1 MQIKIRYAEQ
11 RDVRRI
17 IEIVNQGFDNVLLDA
32 MIYGCKGI
40 DKYLSYQFKLPQSLS
55 DKVYIVAENSDGVIG
70 FVEFRIYPDMLFLN
84 YIGIDKSSRKNSL
97 ASYLLSQSELMIR
110 KKCHKKMQLDVFFD
124 NQVAKNWYE
133 KIGFTSITSS
143 NWLSV
148 SFEAESRLKNSKISG
163 FPQAILCSEKFGF
176 SEFLLSTPIRTYNIG
191 LLGDKWF
198 RVTQSQIFHDPDA
211 LSGLKKL
218 SSTRKILALCS
229 DEDLDNI
236 PSHAEHFCRPIRMSI
251 SLDKLEREILLKF
264 KDKSNDF

>member
-1 MQIKIRYAEQ
+1 MQIKIRYAEK
-11 RDVRRI
+11 RDVCRI
-17 IEIVNQGFDNVLLDA
+17 IEIVKQGFDNILLDA

-40 DKYLSYQFKLPQSLS
+40 DKYLSYQFELPQSLS
-55 DKVYIVAENSDGVIG
+55 DKVYIVAENSDGVMG
-70 FVEFRIYPDMLFLN
+70 FVEFRIYPDTLFLN

-97 ASYLLSQSELMIR
+97 ASYLLNQSELMIR

-124 NQVAKNWYE
+124 NQIAKNWYE

-148 SFEAESRLKNSKISG
+148 SFEAESKLKNAKISD

-198 RVTQSQIFHDPDA
+198 RVTQSQIFHDSDA

-218 SSTRKILALCS
+218 SDTRKILALCN

-251 SLDKLEREILLKF
+251 SLDKLEREMLLKF
-264 KDKSNDF
+264 KDK

>member
-84 YIGIDKSSRKNSL
+84 YIGIEKRARKNGL
-97 ASYLLSQSELMIR
+97 ASYLLSQSELIIR
-110 KKCHKKMQLDVFFD
+110 KKCHEKMQLDVFFD
-124 NQVAKNWYE
+124 NQVSKNWYE
-133 KIGFTSITSS
+133 KIGFTSIASS

-148 SFEAESRLKNSKISG
+148 SFKAESRLNNSKVSG
-163 FPQAILCSEKFGF
+163 FPQAILCNKEFGF
-176 SEFLLSTPIRTYNIG
+176 SEFTLNTPIDTYNIG

-198 RVTQSQIFHDPDA
+198 RVTQSQIFHDSDA

-218 SSTRKILALCS
+218 SGTRKILVLCN

-236 PSHAEHFCRPIRMSI
+236 PSHAEHFCRPIRMNI
-251 SLDKLEREILLKF
+251 SLDKFEKEILLKF
-264 KDKSNDF
+264 KDK